1 MQCEECF
8 DRSVRFFIHVVASLK
23 GLFSFVVNIRCLD
36 LICLIELL
44 LSVHPLLVIDLP
56 TCLLYFT
63 ILSHKPRVHLS
74 KICHSLRSLWD
85 WKAFQTCFDM
95 IWLNY
100 CALCIL
106 YWLSPLPTC
115 LLYFTILAH
124 KPSVRPSIVRFLV
137 RRWVF
142 VHGPLIER
150 HLVQDCHIVKMVI
163 EFRVFVFSLP
173 SHFSGIRKL
182 DFCIGIQF
190 FPWHHTRTVCVQKL
204 VGMTQLL
211 QHQINCVQINLYV
224 LLFLIDSL

>member
-44 LSVHPLLVIDLP
+44 LTVHPLLVIDLP

-106 YWLSPLPTC
+106 YWLSTC
-115 LLYFTILAH
+115 LLVYFI
-124 KPSVRPSIVRFLV
+124 SRPLRINYRFSINLVCIHLRF
-137 RRWVF
+137 
-142 VHGPLIER
+142 
-150 HLVQDCHIVKMVI
+150 VI
-163 EFRVFVFSLP
+163 HCAAYDTARLFSLDLIWFDWIIVHCA
-173 SHFSGIRKL
+173 SF
-182 DFCIGIQF
+182 IGC
-190 FPWHHTRTVCVQKL
+190 PHCLL
-204 VGMTQLL
+204 VYFISRSLR
-211 QHQINCVQINLYV
+211 INLVSVCLSSVSWSVGGSSYTGRW
-224 LLFLIDSL
+224 